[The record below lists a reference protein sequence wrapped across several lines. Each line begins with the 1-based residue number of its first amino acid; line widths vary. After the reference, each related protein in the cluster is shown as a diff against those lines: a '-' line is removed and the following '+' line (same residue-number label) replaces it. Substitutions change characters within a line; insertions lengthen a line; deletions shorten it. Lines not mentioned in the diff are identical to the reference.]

1 MKILKRIIYTLL
13 GLLIAGTV
21 VLIGVILYAEYS
33 GNRFHPDSVPA
44 LAQLELS
51 NEESRLAYDENGNL
65 LETPTPE
72 NTENASDTSEASSA
86 EDTSDGSNDVK
97 AASMENA
104 VNSSDVSTMP
114 PADDA
119 ATPLAP
125 VGSSSD
131 SASSTNDEP
140 ELSYVMD
147 LGSALFH
154 MADCPY
160 AANIAADKRSEM
172 TTTSS
177 KIIDAG
183 YAPCSNCRP
192 DAVAA
197 AAANAAHSASPTLEV
212 SNELNH

>member
-13 GLLIAGTV
+13 GLLIAGTI
-21 VLIGVILYAEYS
+21 VLVGVILYAEYS

-65 LETPTPE
+65 SETPTPE
-72 NTENASDTSEASSA
+72 NTENASNTSEASSA
-86 EDTSDGSNDVK
+86 EDTSDSSNT
-97 AASMENA
+97 

-131 SASSTNDEP
+131 FASSTNDEP

-160 AANIAADKRSEM
+160 AANIAADKRAEM

-177 KIIDAG
+177 KITDAG

-197 AAANAAHSASPTLEV
+197 HSASPTLEV